1 VDGDAGHAP
10 CYHPWPWRI
19 AGGQNGFKDSS
30 MTENNRGDA
39 PSRGGPGGGNRDRRG
54 GGRDGKPGGGR
65 HKGGGFGKGPARH
78 ERAETYESLK
88 ELTRGEGFRID
99 KYVLAEKK
107 SHKPVKTEYR
117 LTREGLTGVH
127 SFPRLVD
134 AQNAATAP
142 LPEPEPEVVE
152 EIVELMAEAD
162 ATEGAVEAPAE
173 EATDG
178 DSVEHVAEELPSSED
193 GAN

>member
-1 VDGDAGHAP
+1 MSED
-10 CYHPWPWRI
+10 
-19 AGGQNGFKDSS
+19 
-30 MTENNRGDA
+30 NRGGA
-39 PSRGGPGGGNRDRRG
+39 PNRSGPGGGRGPGGGNRDRR

-65 HKGGGFGKGPARH
+65 HKGGGFGKGPARQ

-117 LTREGLTGVH
+117 LTREGLKGVH

-134 AQNAATAP
+134 AQTAATAP
-142 LPEPEPEVVE
+142 LPEPEPEVAE
-152 EIVELMAEAD
+152 EIVELATETAEGEAVESEAGESDAPESDAVESAGQPSGD
-162 ATEGAVEAPAE
+162 ATGQATEE
-173 EATDG
+173 EAG
-178 DSVEHVAEELPSSED
+178 SEEQ
-193 GAN
+193 AV